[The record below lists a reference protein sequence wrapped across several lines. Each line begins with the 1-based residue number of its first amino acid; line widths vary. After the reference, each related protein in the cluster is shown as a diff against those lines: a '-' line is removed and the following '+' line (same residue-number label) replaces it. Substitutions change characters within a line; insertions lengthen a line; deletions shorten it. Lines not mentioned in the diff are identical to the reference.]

1 MKSVENSIFSPRTT
15 NTKQS
20 SRPKSGPIR
29 QLSLVERAAWCRLR
43 EKFFNFVT
51 AYQRPARRARPRG
64 FIYAIFPERIF
75 KPLRAIN
82 SSRLFIYGRVAVAC
96 KQIQQQNE
104 EESFAERFEGLLGLC
119 SKQEGLNW
127 CSGEGDF
134 TLSPKSGW
142 CQCSPGFC
150 TMNVNRWSVPCSG
163 RFRNA
168 HEMHRRN
175 GGKKQKKNYQ
185 PISRVYGSAHISV

>member
-1 MKSVENSIFSPRTT
+1 MFDFQSFTRRPRFPARHTLKAMKSVENSIFSPRTT

-29 QLSLVERAAWCRLR
+29 QLSLVERAAWSRLR

-82 SSRLFIYGRVAVAC
+82 SSRLFIYGRVAAAC
-96 KQIQQQNE
+96 KQIQ
-104 EESFAERFEGLLGLC
+104 
-119 SKQEGLNW
+119 K
-127 CSGEGDF
+127 
-134 TLSPKSGW
+134 T
-142 CQCSPGFC
+142 
-150 TMNVNRWSVPCSG
+150 
-163 RFRNA
+163 
-168 HEMHRRN
+168 
-175 GGKKQKKNYQ
+175 KKNL
-185 PISRVYGSAHISV
+185 SRKDLKDFWDFVRNRKA